1 MLSNLQELNP
11 ERKEVYLNQSY
22 IHILKREFNLAEEN
36 LLKAIGF
43 DPDYILAY
51 ENLVLLNIERNNL
64 FLAKNYLNQ
73 ILKIDSENTKAKQL
87 LNRLN

>member
-1 MLSNLQELNP
+1 MSNLQELNP
-11 ERKEVYLNQSY
+11 ERKEIYLNQSY

-36 LLKAIGF
+36 LFKAIDF

-73 ILKIDSENTKAKQL
+73 ILKIDSENIKAKQL

>member
-1 MLSNLQELNP
+1 M
-11 ERKEVYLNQSY
+11 
-22 IHILKREFNLAEEN
+22 AEIAAN
-36 LLKAIGF
+36 NSLKAIGF

-73 ILKIDSENTKAKQL
+73 ILKIDSENIKAKQL